1 MKRRAIYRIVDLGNK
16 RTTTTTTTTTT
27 KIPNLWCVLV
37 FFCFFRCHFPF
48 FFFTSFTSDSA
59 IAIRFE
65 QLRRRRRRLW
75 KLRKPKKKND
85 NKEKGEGKK
94 WIEKNDN
101 EKKNRNHRTTKRRPV
116 RVPFHRNAPLALSL
130 SLSLS
135 FYRGFP
141 VGIVHSSLHHGVASN
156 SFFFCI
162 SWFFASNK
170 KRPRNRP
177 AALCASWPF
186 LFFGP
191 RSLVSLLFLFCFCFC
206 FSQWL
211 ICRRRC
217 RIDFEIAFAAT
228 TTTEP
233 YDHHRRTETRNWDS
247 YFDYRRRIDYRLKRL
262 D

>member
-1 MKRRAIYRIVDLGNK
+1 MRR
-16 RTTTTTTTTTT
+16 
-27 KIPNLWCVLV
+27 W
-37 FFCFFRCHFPF
+37 
-48 FFFTSFTSDSA
+48 
-59 IAIRFE
+59 
-65 QLRRRRRRLW
+65 
-75 KLRKPKKKND
+75 
-85 NKEKGEGKK
+85 
-94 WIEKNDN
+94 
-101 EKKNRNHRTTKRRPV
+101 
-116 RVPFHRNAPLALSL
+116 LSL

-135 FYRGFP
+135 LSIAAFLSGSFIHRF
-141 VGIVHSSLHHGVASN
+141 IMALRQTL
-156 SFFFCI
+156 FFFCI

-233 YDHHRRTETRNWDS
+233 YGHHRRTETRNWDS